1 MSYLERMWAHGM
13 LHTAQPHLQ
22 QSTCVLS
29 GALLRQSCRVDLLVH
44 SYWRT
49 TLRVLHVQGRR
60 VMVLQVPPPPMAWQ
74 LMSPTAKLS
83 ITGDGQCLFRSSHP
97 RWWILPITHAVW
109 PSTALLLWLFPWPLQ
124 CYHLACVQR
133 SKFCRVD
140 RIFEN
145 TSVNKIWFWNYD

>member
-1 MSYLERMWAHGM
+1 MECC
-13 LHTAQPHLQ
+13 T
-22 QSTCVLS
+22 
-29 GALLRQSCRVDLLVH
+29 LRNLIYSSLRVSFLGH
-44 SYWRT
+44 SYGKAAESISLCIPTEEQRCVSFMF
-49 TLRVLHVQGRR
+49 RVAGLWCYRY
-60 VMVLQVPPPPMAWQ
+60 PPPPMAWQ

-124 CYHLACVQR
+124 CYHLACLQR